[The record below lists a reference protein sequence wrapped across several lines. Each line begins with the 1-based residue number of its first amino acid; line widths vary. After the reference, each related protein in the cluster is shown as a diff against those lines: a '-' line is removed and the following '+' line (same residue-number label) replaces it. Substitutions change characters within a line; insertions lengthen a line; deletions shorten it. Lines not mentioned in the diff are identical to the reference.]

1 MEKLFVNIFHMSS
14 SASYLILVVL
24 LVRFLLRKAPKRMRS
39 FLWLL
44 VGIRLIVPFSVESIF
59 SLIPDTPMVEEYLYQ
74 SIQSDSNVTVPAK
87 QAVAQS
93 VPKEN
98 VPFEEKN
105 IPKSLT
111 VVEIC
116 TPIWLAGMVLMFG
129 YLLFSWL
136 WLRNRVKMSVPLEIT
151 LENNSKIENV
161 IKIYQSDTLNSPFIC
176 ELFVRVST
184 FQIVFAVRSYPM

>member
-59 SLIPDTPMVEEYLYQ
+59 SLVPDTPMVEEYLYQ
-74 SIQSDSNVTVPAK
+74 PIQSDSNGTMPVE
-87 QAVAQS
+87 QAVTQS

-98 VPFEEKN
+98 VPFEEKD
-105 IPKSLT
+105 ILKSLT

-161 IKIYQSDTLNSPFIC
+161 IKIYQSDTLNSPFLFGIVCPRIYIPNSIC
-176 ELFVRVST
+176 S
-184 FQIVFAVRSYPM
+184 